1 MRRSEKVYHDL
12 TESTEFV
19 ELLQTRFYF
28 SSSFNKERFL
38 AGYEQYIRE
47 EENKIIAKYGVKI
60 SIRYYLLITYYIKIE
75 KRGFYIVNYSSIS
88 KKYDIV
94 LDRNTIIFTEI
105 NLNELRV

>member
-1 MRRSEKVYHDL
+1 MRRSEKIYHDL
-12 TESTEFV
+12 TESVEFV
-19 ELLQTRFYF
+19 ELLQSRFYF

-38 AGYEQYIRE
+38 KGYEDYIKE
-47 EENKIIAKYGVKI
+47 EEDKIKAKYGINI
-60 SIRYYLLITYYIKIE
+60 SIRYYLLIAYYIKIE

>member
-1 MRRSEKVYHDL
+1 MKRSEKVYYDL
-12 TESTEFV
+12 NESTEVV
-19 ELLQTRFYF
+19 ELLETKFYF
-28 SSSFNKERFL
+28 SSSFNKDRFL
-38 AGYEQYIRE
+38 RGYQSYIKE
-47 EENKIIAKYGVKI
+47 EEDKLIAKYGLNI
-60 SIRYYLLITYYIKIE
+60 SIRYYLLIAYYMKIE